1 MYKAVATPGLSK
13 VNEKGGMAP
22 LLIIVKF
29 SSAQFTVQ
37 LAMPVSLLS
46 AEPETIAELV
56 LNSDPALLRPD
67 FMTIGSDY
75 CINRLAS
82 KPRTYWHSRSNID
95 RMLSS
100 DSANLNIAPQF

>member
-1 MYKAVATPGLSK
+1 M
-13 VNEKGGMAP
+13 
-22 LLIIVKF
+22 
-29 SSAQFTVQ
+29 
-37 LAMPVSLLS
+37 
-46 AEPETIAELV
+46 

-82 KPRTYWHSRSNID
+82 KRLTYWHSRSNID